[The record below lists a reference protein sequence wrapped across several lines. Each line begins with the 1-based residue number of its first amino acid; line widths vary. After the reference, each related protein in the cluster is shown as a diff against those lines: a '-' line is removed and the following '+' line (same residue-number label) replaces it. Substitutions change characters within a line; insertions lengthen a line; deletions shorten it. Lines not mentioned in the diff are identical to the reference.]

1 MGIQKKGVK
10 NLFAGVFGIV
20 CLLITGAFGY
30 ASTVEMF
37 SELTVAYVITVV
49 FTMWMVYVG
58 VFTDL
63 ATLEEIGEKK

>member
-1 MGIQKKGVK
+1 MGMQKKSVK

-20 CLLITGAFGY
+20 CLMITGVFGY
-30 ASTVEMF
+30 AATVEVLSVF
-37 SELTVAYVITVV
+37 NVAATIGIV

-63 ATLEEIGEKK
+63 ATLEEITK

>member
-1 MGIQKKGVK
+1 MGIEKKGVK

-30 ASTVEMF
+30 AFTQEAF
-37 SELTVAYVITVV
+37 SIFTAISSVAIV
-49 FTMWMVYVG
+49 FTMWMVYVS

-63 ATLEEIGEKK
+63 VTLSEITKK

>member
-1 MGIQKKGVK
+1 MGIEKKGVK

-30 ASTVEMF
+30 AATIEMF
-37 SELTVAYVITVV
+37 SALTVAMMITVV

-63 ATLEEIGEKK
+63 ATLEEVKKK